1 MDCVASCPNEALSF
15 GLARPTIAVDRAGS
29 RSAAAA
35 ERRWDL
41 SWAEEVA
48 LAAVGVAALLAVR
61 GIYVG
66 VPLLFASGIAAC
78 CTFLAWKSWRVL
90 RDRDVSFHGA
100 RLRFRGRIGASGLA
114 WLAASAVALGGVAYV
129 GALNGVTWLADR
141 SDAQVTL
148 PAEAIFNENAQEPDG
163 WSVLPVPH
171 RITPLLVA
179 SKTLSYAAN
188 MQAARL
194 AAEAGADTALLVDA
208 DTDAVLECPVASF
221 VWIEGEDL
229 VAPPLETGILDSIT
243 RRLIAEVAPLHVR
256 ARTLDDLAQA
266 DGALVISTVL
276 ESRIVREVKGIAQYD
291 VHGRR
296 ITEIADGLRELCMT
310 GDPDGGRAVPA

>member
-1 MDCVASCPNEALSF
+1 MAARDPDPCRVSRARPPGNADFPRLRHNEGMSEPRVMVDGVLVPEGQVPLIPLDDAIVRGDGVFEGLRLYGHRARTLEAHLDRMERSADMVRLPFDRDLIRAEVERFSTATTRAECGLRVMLTRGGHRIMREEALF
-15 GLARPTIAVDRAGS
+15 P
-29 RSAAAA
+29 
-35 ERRWDL
+35 
-41 SWAEEVA
+41 
-48 LAAVGVAALLAVR
+48 
-61 GIYVG
+61 
-66 VPLLFASGIAAC
+66 
-78 CTFLAWKSWRVL
+78 
-90 RDRDVSFHGA
+90 
-100 RLRFRGRIGASGLA
+100 
-114 WLAASAVALGGVAYV
+114 
-129 GALNGVTWLADR
+129 
-141 SDAQVTL
+141 DA
-148 PAEAIFNENAQEPDG
+148 PEG

-194 AAEAGADTALLVDA
+194 ASEAGADTALLVDA
-208 DTDAVLECPVASF
+208 DSDAVLECPVASF
-221 VWIEGEDL
+221 VWIEGDDL

-243 RRLIAEVAPLHVR
+243 RRLIAEVTPLHVR

-276 ESRIVREVKGIAQYD
+276 ESRIVREVKGIARYD

-296 ITEIADGLRELCMT
+296 VTEIAAALRELCLT